1 MKANTFTII
10 ILMLFLASSCQKNK
24 NFKINDVWKKID
36 VTNNPIDKEQE
47 IWDMKNGN
55 LSILSRLK
63 DGNYEN
69 KNGGK
74 YFIKSGLSSTILVV
88 ENCPN
93 NKYNG
98 EWTVVELN
106 TDFMVICMRTND
118 GLQYLEFEQA
128 R

>member
-10 ILMLFLASSCQKNK
+10 ILILFLASSCQKDK
-24 NFKINDVWKKID
+24 LFKINDVWKKID

-74 YFIKSGLSSTILVV
+74 YFIKSALGSTFLIV

-93 NKYNG
+93 EKYNG

-106 TDFMVICMRTND
+106 TDYMVICMRTND

-128 R
+128 K